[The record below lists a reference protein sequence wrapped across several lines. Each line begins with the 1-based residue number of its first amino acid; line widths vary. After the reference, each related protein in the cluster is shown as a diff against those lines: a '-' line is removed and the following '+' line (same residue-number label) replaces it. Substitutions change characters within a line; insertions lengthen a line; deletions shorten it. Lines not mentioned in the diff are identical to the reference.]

1 MLILEARI
9 KEGTTVSCYDYFL
22 HTTIEKPFKS
32 YDYKR
37 MGQSEYEEGTT
48 VKQALSYL
56 AGKGELYGSAY
67 VPFLEWL
74 ADKTEDAQEGEELA
88 SPVNPTIYRLRR
100 I

>member
-1 MLILEARI
+1 MLILEAKA
-9 KEGTTVSCYDYFL
+9 KEGTTVLCYDYAL
-22 HTTIEKPFKS
+22 RATVSRPLKS
-32 YDYKR
+32 YDYKPV
-37 MGQSEYEEGTT
+37 GKTEYEEGTT
-48 VKQALSYL
+48 VKQALSCL